1 VEIKKPSLGVASTG
15 TIRPSFL
22 TPLPNRRGGYFS
34 VRVEHD
40 EIKPTARIVYHLLS
54 TQESYHESVFHRCE
68 EQTLRRA
75 EFRLRKQ
82 AAQLGFQVTPVQ
94 ND

>member
-1 VEIKKPSLGVASTG
+1 VEIKKSSLCGASTG
-15 TIRPSFL
+15 TIRPGFQ
-22 TPLPNRRGGYFS
+22 TPLPYRRGGYFS

-54 TQESYHESVFHRCE
+54 TKESYNESVFHRCE
-68 EQTLRRA
+68 EETLRRA

-82 AAQLGFQVTPVQ
+82 AAQLGFQVIPV
-94 ND
+94 